1 MPRHVAFWRMSSCSS
16 HLLSCLSLSL
26 DIAVAPRTHV
36 TKHRWIQVQ
45 TGLAGFAE
53 RYFRQKLLSTVERS
67 ETRQEGNGRTARNQT
82 TDLSHR
88 RGRQYA
94 VKLRKRCVYEEHT
107 RRVLGHTRSPL
118 LGWTSV
124 IIHWLWQSPVP
135 LFHLH
140 YKLHISGILSGPSPH
155 VAVQIGIHSRS
166 LCWGC
171 ETLNSS
177 PRSSIAS
184 KF

>member
-1 MPRHVAFWRMSSCSS
+1 MLPERTLQNTDGYKSRQGWQG
-16 HLLSCLSLSL
+16 LLSVILGRNCCLQRR
-26 DIAVAPRTHV
+26 VAR
-36 TKHRWIQVQ
+36 R
-45 TGLAGFAE
+45 
-53 RYFRQKLLSTVERS
+53 
-67 ETRQEGNGRTARNQT
+67 GRRGMDEQLKKNQT
-82 TDLSHR
+82 ADRSHG

-94 VKLRKRCVYEEHT
+94 VKPRKRRVCEEHT

-118 LGWTSV
+118 LGWTYSV
-124 IIHWLWQSPVP
+124 IIHWLWRSPVP
-135 LFHLH
+135 PFHLH
-140 YKLHISGILSGPSPH
+140 YKLHISGIPSGPSPH

-166 LCWGC
+166 LCRGC